1 MLLKPSFLRH
11 NQYAQ
16 MKDESNIPFKAVTR
30 VCVKQME
37 FQVNGIDS
45 ITARPMTSVQ
55 QTYGKFTF
63 FLGSNY
69 GCWQYVWRAS
79 VIVPLPITV
88 SETVLLQRPPTKISS
103 PASSSCLLYIESCW
117 WWISFRVRSPCHPNI
132 SLCVSA
138 FSLLHGCTVKS
149 LPKLQEL

>member
-1 MLLKPSFLRH
+1 
-11 NQYAQ
+11 

-45 ITARPMTSVQ
+45 STARPMTSVP

-79 VIVPLPITV
+79 VIAPPPITV
-88 SETVLLQRPPTKISS
+88 VRDRSPTETTYQDKLTCLFILSTVHSKLLVVDLLQSS
-103 PASSSCLLYIESCW
+103 Q
-117 WWISFRVRSPCHPNI
+117 PNI

-138 FSLLHGCTVKS
+138 FSLLHAAQLSHS
-149 LPKLQEL
+149 LSCRNCSNSSHKL